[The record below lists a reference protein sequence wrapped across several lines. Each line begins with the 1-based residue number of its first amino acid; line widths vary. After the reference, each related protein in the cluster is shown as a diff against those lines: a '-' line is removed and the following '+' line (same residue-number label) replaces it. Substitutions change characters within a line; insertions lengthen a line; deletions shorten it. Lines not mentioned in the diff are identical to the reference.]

1 MQRVAHPRLTP
12 ALILFTLVS
21 VLLAACQP
29 ATPEPEGIVP
39 GADAPPFTLS
49 AADGSEVALADYAGT
64 PVLLFFH
71 MAMG

>member
-1 MQRVAHPRLTP
+1 MRSFAHLRLTP

-29 ATPEPEGIVP
+29 AAPEGITP
-39 GADAPPFTLS
+39 GADAPPFTLP
-49 AADGSEVALADYAGT
+49 AADGREVALADYAGT